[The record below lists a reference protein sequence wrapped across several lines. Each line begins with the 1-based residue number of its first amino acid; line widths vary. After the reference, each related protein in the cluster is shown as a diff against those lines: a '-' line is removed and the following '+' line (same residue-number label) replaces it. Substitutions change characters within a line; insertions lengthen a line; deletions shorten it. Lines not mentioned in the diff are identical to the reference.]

1 MKINLKIWKEILT
14 EKADGQTSYSQ
25 GRVYLLIS
33 IIAYYITLGFVT
45 WKALHP
51 NTDIAMPTLN
61 TIIEALQWAIALFAG
76 YAFGG
81 KLVNTVKTMFSKA
94 TDNSTQQSEDSNT
107 VN

>member
-1 MKINLKIWKEILT
+1 MKLNLTIWKDILT
-14 EKADGQTSYSQ
+14 EKTDGQTSYSQ

-51 NTDIAMPTLN
+51 NTDIVIPTLN

-81 KLVNTVKTMFSKA
+81 KIVNTVKTMFSKN
-94 TDNSTQQSEDSNT
+94 TDNTTQQAEENNT